1 MLGAEKTSNTK
12 IHWKGSLNGPCKEL
26 RFRFKC
32 LGKPLEEFRQ
42 ISTGI
47 RNELFKDNS
56 G

>member
-1 MLGAEKTSNTK
+1 MG
-12 IHWKGSLNGPCKEL
+12 HGKEL